1 MNMSWEAGIYR
12 FYYEIDDK
20 TYDYIGS
27 TNCLRQRFSEH
38 NSRVKNDKCNDYL
51 KPLYLF
57 IRNNG
62 GWENWFHEILEILPK
77 TTTETELFDI
87 ENKYINLLK
96 PNLNYHTV
104 PNRSLEERLQTKLD
118 RNQSK
123 ACDCGGRYSYNS
135 KNHHIK
141 TNKHQEFLISQ
152 LI

>member
-1 MNMSWEAGIYR
+1 MNMTYEPGIYR
-12 FYYEIDDK
+12 LYYEIDGK

-27 TNCLRQRFSEH
+27 TNCLRQRLSEH
-38 NSRVKNDKCNDYL
+38 TSRVKNDKCNDYL

-118 RNQSK
+118 RTQSK
-123 ACDCGGRYSYNS
+123 VCECGGRYSYNS
-135 KNHHIK
+135 KSHHVK
-141 TNKHQEFLISQ
+141 TNMHQNYLKFQ
-152 LI
+152 YC